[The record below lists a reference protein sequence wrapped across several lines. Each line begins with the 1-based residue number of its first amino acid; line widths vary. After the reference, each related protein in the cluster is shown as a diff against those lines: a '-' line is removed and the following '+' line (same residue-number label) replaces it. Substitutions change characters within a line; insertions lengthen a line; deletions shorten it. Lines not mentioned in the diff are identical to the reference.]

1 MARRDY
7 TEYLARVPLFSA
19 LTKRELTEVARHSEH
34 VTINQGDV
42 LTKEGTIGHEFF
54 VVLEGTASVTRNGR
68 EINRLGQGDFFGEL
82 SLLDRAP
89 RNATITAET
98 PLDVVILGQREFNA
112 ALDTLP
118 GLAHKLL
125 VGLARRIHQTENE
138 AAAAAASV

>member
-19 LTKRELTEVARHSEH
+19 LTARELREVAKHSEH
-34 VTINQGDV
+34 TQVAAGDV
-42 LTKEGTIGHEFF
+42 LTEEGTIGHEFY
-54 VVLEGTASVTRNGR
+54 VVLEGRASVTRDGR
-68 EINRLGQGDFFGEL
+68 EINTLGPGDFFGEL

-89 RNATITAET
+89 RNATITATT

-112 ALDTLP
+112 ALDTMP

-125 VGLARRIHQTENE
+125 VGLARRIHRTEAE
-138 AAAAAASV
+138 AVATPA